1 MRTTDSDPP
10 TPPSM
15 SALLEQL
22 DAVVLGDDTSSRR
35 TSNARSDHP
44 QSGGLG
50 VRCGMSSESE
60 YEVVYRPAAAPLGS
74 AGEGST
80 SRREDATRPN
90 SSRSRRGKKQDAK
103 GIDVVSTSE
112 SDNNARPRQLGA
124 GVAAVA
130 GIDGISA
137 ADAGGL
143 AVAGAD
149 AAKKKKTRRSGR
161 KARRRLDN
169 GQMRETAAVE
179 DELGLDPGPE
189 SESET
194 SASSSSN
201 GPSSW
206 RERSSSN
213 EDGDGDGDEY
223 SEDGASRFLDG
234 SGSGEDEED
243 EDEVDALS
251 DLGSVSSER
260 SDVTTTSASTMSREE
275 ARSAI
280 DRYVV
285 LAMVLDVVVAGRVLT
300 WV

>member
-179 DELGLDPGPE
+179 DELGLEPGPE
-189 SESET
+189 SESESGLET
-194 SASSSSN
+194 SPSSSSN
-201 GPSSW
+201 DPSSW
-206 RERSSSN
+206 RGRSSPS
-213 EDGDGDGDEY
+213 EDGDGDEY

-243 EDEVDALS
+243 EEVDALS

-260 SDVTTTSASTMSREE
+260 SDVTTTSESTMSREE

-285 LAMVLDVVVAGRVLT
+285 LAMWGLDAEC
-300 WV
+300 